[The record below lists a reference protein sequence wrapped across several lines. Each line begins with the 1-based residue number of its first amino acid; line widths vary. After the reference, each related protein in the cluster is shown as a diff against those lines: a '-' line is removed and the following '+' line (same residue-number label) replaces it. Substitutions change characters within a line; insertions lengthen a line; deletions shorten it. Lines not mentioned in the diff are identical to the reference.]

1 MIGSVLQRQSGRFRI
16 WSIQLGENQSIDPNC
31 PLVTSHLSGRLP
43 TSQLGL
49 HKNVSDGTLLQLS
62 G

>member
-1 MIGSVLQRQSGRFRI
+1 MIGSVVQRQSGRFRI
-16 WSIQLGENQSIDPNC
+16 WSIQLGENQSIDPKC
-31 PLVTSHLSGRLP
+31 SLVTHHLSGWLP
-43 TSQLGL
+43 TCQLGP